1 MPRFSC
7 VTLGCASLLGEIRY
21 SAVPDRGPYAWHGL
35 ALEYRK
41 ARHGSKPKDFDEW
54 ETRPN
59 ATTTSR
65 WKRLWRPRQSRSYM
79 HSKRKLEHQD

>member
-54 ETRPN
+54 KNETERHYQFQME
-59 ATTTSR
+59 AVMEAEAESQ
-65 WKRLWRPRQSRSYM
+65 LHAQ
-79 HSKRKLEHQD
+79 QAQA